1 MKSRTLFWIL
11 AVINLLLAG
20 AVAWSI
26 LQPEKPLSV
35 PDEEHVA
42 QVHLLSELPE
52 ASLAEAKPA
61 VASEPIASPVEAS
74 APSASAAISMA
85 SATIASAEVAPAKP
99 VLSCLMW
106 ADLSGRQ
113 WIEARLLLQKKL
125 GRLDFEERMN
135 EDKAKF
141 WVYIPPAD
149 NLDAARSTL
158 AGLKEKGITD
168 ALVIQDNSAQHLAVS
183 LGLFSKKAMADQF
196 IAQLKAKDVTGAII
210 KPHPQSRYISVL
222 MRALTEEQ
230 LSEIKKLA
238 SSFEK
243 TSMRPVKCA
252 TE

>member
-11 AVINLLLAG
+11 AIINLFLAG
-20 AVAWSI
+20 VLAWSI
-26 LQPEKPLSV
+26 FQPEKPLIL
-35 PDEEHVA
+35 PKEEQVA

-52 ASLAEAKPA
+52 ASLAEAKPV
-61 VASEPIASPVEAS
+61 VASEPSASRVAAS
-74 APSASAAISMA
+74 APSASAVISTA
-85 SATIASAEVAPAKP
+85 SAAIASAEVTPAKP

-106 ADLSGRQ
+106 TDLSGRQ

-149 NLDAARSTL
+149 SLEEARSTL
-158 AGLKEKGITD
+158 AGLKEKGMTD
-168 ALVIQDNSAQHLAVS
+168 ALIIQDNSPQHLAVS

-196 IAQLKAKDVTGAII
+196 VAQLKAKDVTRAII

-222 MRALTEEQ
+222 MRSLTEEK
-230 LSEIKKLA
+230 LGEVKKLA
-238 SSFEK
+238 STFEK
-243 TSMRPVKCA
+243 TSVRPMKCA
-252 TE
+252 AE

>member
-26 LQPEKPLSV
+26 LRPEQPLST
-35 PDEEHVA
+35 PEEEQVA

-52 ASLAEAKPA
+52 ASLAAAKPV
-61 VASEPIASPVEAS
+61 VASEPTASPVAAS
-74 APSASAAISMA
+74 APLASTVIGTASAAIA
-85 SATIASAEVAPAKP
+85 SADASPAKP
-99 VLSCLMW
+99 ILSCLMW

-149 NLDAARSTL
+149 TIDDARNTL

-168 ALVIQDNSAQHLAVS
+168 ALIIQDNSPQHLAVS

-196 IAQLKAKDVTGAII
+196 VAQLKAKDVTRAII
-210 KPHPQSRYISVL
+210 KPHPQSRYISVV
-222 MRALTEEQ
+222 MRSLTEEK
-230 LSEIKKLA
+230 LGEVKKLA

-243 TSMRPVKCA
+243 TSVRPMKCA
-252 TE
+252 E